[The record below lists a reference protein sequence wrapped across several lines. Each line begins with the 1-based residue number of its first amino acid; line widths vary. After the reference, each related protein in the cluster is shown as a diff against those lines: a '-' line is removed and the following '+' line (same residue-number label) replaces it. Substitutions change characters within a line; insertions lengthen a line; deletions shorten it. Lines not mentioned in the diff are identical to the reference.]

1 MAKYLVSIRT
11 SATSLFPSLSLP
23 RALLPSSHTST
34 FRPTPST
41 PFPLLRISDP
51 SPSLTSAFQ
60 TSLRIL
66 ILSTSPNPSPAR
78 VIPPKSG
85 FANHLLTP
93 SPTPPPLLSPILR
106 TTRASQLQPPLF
118 LNNKDPGW
126 PQASYTAR
134 RKARPL
140 FDFTSVYLPVRGSP
154 LQTIFPRPPR
164 NKLVQPNTTR
174 PKGSG
179 NTSSCKKK
187 KKRLS
192 SLSPLPLT
200 LSCYPGHVWI
210 PQRSSSP
217 GLRFPYKM
225 VSHSADSHLTLP
237 PARPLPLINET
248 EIREGCAEKNYGG

>member
-1 MAKYLVSIRT
+1 MAKYMVSIRT

-23 RALLPSSHTST
+23 RALLPSSLTST

-51 SPSLTSAFQ
+51 SPSPTSAFQ

-106 TTRASQLQPPLF
+106 TTRASHLQPPLF
-118 LNNKDPGW
+118 LNHKDPGW

-187 KKRLS
+187 KKNAFLPSRP
-192 SLSPLPLT
+192 SLSRSPATQVTSGFLNAHLLPAFGFRTKWCLTALT
-200 LSCYPGHVWI
+200 L
-210 PQRSSSP
+210 
-217 GLRFPYKM
+217 
-225 VSHSADSHLTLP
+225 TLHCLQP
-237 PARPLPLINET
+237 VL
-248 EIREGCAEKNYGG
+248 YH

>member
-1 MAKYLVSIRT
+1 MAKYMVSIRT

-41 PFPLLRISDP
+41 LFPLLRISDP
-51 SPSLTSAFQ
+51 SPSPTSAFQ

-106 TTRASQLQPPLF
+106 TTRASHLQPPLF
-118 LNNKDPGW
+118 LNHKDPGW

-187 KKRLS
+187 KNAFLPSRP
-192 SLSPLPLT
+192 SLSRSPATQVTSGFLNAHLLPAFGFRTKWCLTALT
-200 LSCYPGHVWI
+200 L
-210 PQRSSSP
+210 
-217 GLRFPYKM
+217 
-225 VSHSADSHLTLP
+225 TLHCLQP
-237 PARPLPLINET
+237 VL
-248 EIREGCAEKNYGG
+248 YH